1 MNKTRAAGETA
12 ADGDDLMKI
21 FGDPLFAKDSA
32 GRLKSR
38 VGTIFLE
45 GYPALITQVGIHA
58 MQRQAWVDEVDRM
71 REAEGLAPLTEKE
84 TEDLIAHSVDL
95 LFHENEVLIR
105 PDPERMDLALRA
117 DEELQKIVSKRK
129 IRFLNTHARRVRDAL
144 RARGENWR
152 IARDVRQR
160 AETDKQIE
168 RGCTA
173 IRLEPIY
180 HYNGN
185 TGTRYLTVGSYSSVC
200 AMADEKFVP
209 QMAEIVSGL
218 NSRNRLGSP
227 DIDLFPPA
235 FNPELRK
242 RLAELDPATLGAAR
256 LREAAKKIEM
266 EWRMALPAGLR
277 DENPNTNL
285 VWRAEMA
292 EVLSRKANETEVSD
306 KELIQGI
313 SPEFYRQIE
322 WLPGGRVTNGQLIFD
337 PLFDEY
343 QRTRDP
349 KLAELCDHRVR
360 SIIFNLMRLFGD
372 IDYVNIGRI
381 AHSLARKPVEGMR
394 RGNVYIV
401 QYKEIGA
408 PISRIFIIRFQKW
421 GVAEHLDEGKD
432 LLTSIIEANDYSDY
446 IMDRRLACRQL
457 GMSLPHHVGFGQF
470 TEKYTGK
477 NQYFGTTVRAYY
489 YIRQY
494 VQGIASDKVP
504 VERFRNPAFALKFAE
519 LMGEAAALDLVVGR
533 RATETNEPI
542 FDKNYEVLQINPKGL
557 PVRLVVTDHA
567 GSFVDY
573 STPLEERVGPY
584 AEVVRRRKEYVS
596 DFADFAKTYVSAFE
610 RKLASVR
617 QTYRDRRVAFD
628 DLFSGRPYDH
638 AGSGAYRWA
647 CVLKRLDECDPAA
660 VAEKLRA
667 AIQS

>member
-1 MNKTRAAGETA
+1 
-12 ADGDDLMKI
+12 MKI
-21 FGDPLFAKDSA
+21 LGDPIFAKDEA

-45 GYPALITQVGIHA
+45 GYPGLITQCGIHA
-58 MQRQAWVDEVDRM
+58 MQRQAWIDEVNKT
-71 REAEGLAPLTEKE
+71 REAEGMLPLTEMEKE
-84 TEDLIAHSVDL
+84 TLIAHSVDL
-95 LFHENEVLIR
+95 LFLDDVVLIR
-105 PDPERMDLALRA
+105 PDPERMDLALWA

-152 IARDVRQR
+152 IARDVRTR

-168 RGCTA
+168 RGRTA
-173 IRLEPIY
+173 IRLAAIY

-185 TGTRYLTVGSYSSVC
+185 TGTRYLTVGAYSEVC
-200 AMADEKFVP
+200 AMSGTQFRA
-209 QMAEIVSGL
+209 QMEEIVSGL

-227 DIDLFPPA
+227 DIDLFPPSI
-235 FNPELRK
+235 NPDLRNH
-242 RLAELDPATLGAAR
+242 
-256 LREAAKKIEM
+256 LREIKPSEMTDEQLHQAASKVEM
-266 EWRMALPAGLR
+266 EWRMALPPELR

-285 VWRAEMA
+285 LWRAEMG
-292 EVLSRKANETEVSD
+292 EVLSRKANETEVGD

-322 WLPGGRVTNGQLIFD
+322 WLPGGRVTHGQLIFD

-349 KLAELCDHRVR
+349 DLADICDLRVR
-360 SIIFNLMRLFGD
+360 SIIFNLMRLFGS
-372 IDYVNIGRI
+372 IDYVNVGRI
-381 AHSLARKPVEGMR
+381 SHSLARKPVEGMR

-401 QYKEIGA
+401 QYKEVGE
-408 PISRIFIIRFQKW
+408 PISRVFIIRFQKW
-421 GVAEHLDEGKD
+421 GIAEHLDEGKD
-432 LLTSIIEANDYSDY
+432 LLTSILEANDYSDY

-457 GMSLPHHVGFGQF
+457 GMSLPRHVGFGQF

-489 YIRQY
+489 YVRQY
-494 VQGIASDKVP
+494 VHGIASDKIP
-504 VERFRNPAFALKFAE
+504 VERFHNPAFALKFAE

-533 RATETNEPI
+533 KATETNEPL
-542 FDKNYEVLQINPKGL
+542 FDKNYEVLQISPKGL

-573 STPLEERVGPY
+573 QTPLEDCVDPY
-584 AEVVRRRKEYVS
+584 ADVVRRREKYVP
-596 DFADFAKTYVSAFE
+596 DYQEFAKAYVAAFE
-610 RKLASVR
+610 SRLAEVQR
-617 QTYRDRRVAFD
+617 TYRERRAAFD
-628 DLFSGRPYDH
+628 DLFVGRPYDQ

-647 CVLKRLDECDPAA
+647 CVLKRLDSCDPSVVSA
-660 VAEKLRA
+660 KLKM
-667 AIQS
+667 AIQA